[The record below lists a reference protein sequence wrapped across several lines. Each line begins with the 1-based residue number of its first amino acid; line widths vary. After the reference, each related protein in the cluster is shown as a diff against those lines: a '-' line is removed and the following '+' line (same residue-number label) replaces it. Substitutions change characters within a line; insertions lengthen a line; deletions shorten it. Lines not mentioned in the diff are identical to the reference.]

1 MTDRMASLAGAY
13 AGVLRME
20 SRGFVASAAAAA
32 SPPLRAAATPTP
44 MPTPSPVSGAAVR
57 ADEQQRLADRFAALL
72 PGPRAWR
79 SAFFGSGAQAME
91 AALRIARAH
100 SGRPA
105 IIKLSSGCLPGAT
118 PAWTEFGR
126 PAGPVW
132 RLPAPTPLHGD
143 TAEHTLARLD
153 ELLAGPLRP
162 ERVAAL
168 VIEPLQADG
177 SVQQLDGELLA
188 ALRQRCDWHHIQ
200 LVADETRCGLARTGR
215 MMVMDHHP
223 VQADLVVHAQ
233 GPDAPLPLAVV
244 TGRAEVMQAAP
255 DEGPWPEGPALQ
267 ARALAVQE
275 QHAVLDLIASQGLCD
290 RADELGRQLAGV
302 LMRAMAWQPRLADI
316 RGLGSVLAVECLEG
330 SLPDP
335 SFARRVQARAA
346 QRGLQL
352 PVSGEAAN
360 VLRFPYPLAIDD
372 SAFAA
377 LCVSVELAL
386 RGP

>member
-1 MTDRMASLAGAY
+1 MVDRMASLAGAY
-13 AGVLRME
+13 AGVLHTE
-20 SRGFVASAAAAA
+20 SRGRVALSVASAA
-32 SPPLRAAATPTP
+32 PPSRGGPARTG
-44 MPTPSPVSGAAVR
+44 PVP
-57 ADEQQRLADRFAALL
+57 DELQRLEARFTAGL
-72 PGPRAWR
+72 PGRQSWR
-79 SAFFGSGAQAME
+79 SSFFASGPQAME

-143 TAEHTLARLD
+143 TSEHTLGRLHA
-153 ELLAGPLRP
+153 LLAGPLRP
-162 ERVAAL
+162 DRVAAL
-168 VIEPLQADG
+168 VVEPLQAEG
-177 SVQQLDGELLA
+177 SVQQLDAELLA
-188 ALRQRCDWHHIQ
+188 ELRALCDWHHIQ

-215 MMVMDHHP
+215 MTVMDHHP
-223 VQADLVVHAQ
+223 VQADLLVHAQ

-255 DEGPWPEGPALQ
+255 DEGPWPEGPAQQ
-267 ARALAVQE
+267 ARVQAVQS
-275 QHAVLDLIASQGLCD
+275 QHAVLDLIEGQGLCE
-290 RADELGRQLAGV
+290 RAAALGHQLSGV
-302 LMRAMAWQPRLADI
+302 LVRAMGWQPRLADI

-346 QRGLQL
+346 RHGVQL

-372 SAFAA
+372 AAFAA
-377 LCVSVELAL
+377 LCAGVEQAL